1 MLEYVNRGN
10 WIILIIGTLV
20 SVWVFRRNIEKPKS
34 TLKAYE
40 QYLDNNDLKYSPERR
55 RALFEKEAYTQ
66 IFIFSISFL
75 ILATTNWQFNY
86 LSGPI
91 LLAIFGVGASYL
103 YYLLDS
109 ITTRVQL
116 IHEKESS
123 LIDKHLI
130 KISSMKKTFAISLII
145 FLALSGN
152 WEYRIQKDSNEQMQY
167 ATNEALD
174 LVGTGW
180 CANFWDINAEY
191 YPEVEPIKTGGW
203 PCINIGSVTDVR
215 FSKIKS
221 HLEICFSYSLNRSDG
236 SPSQDSY
243 YEYDYKK
250 LCSTDSWYVN
260 DGGWSTKT
268 LGYKIFESIKD
279 DLDELEIQ
287 SCRKFYYTLTEDERI
302 VYC

>member
-40 QYLDNNDLKYSPERR
+40 QHLDNNDLKYSPERR

-66 IFIFSISFL
+66 IFIFSIVFL

-91 LLAIFGVGASYL
+91 LMALFGLGASYL

-116 IHEKESS
+116 IHDKESS

-145 FLALSGN
+145 FLAVSGN

-167 ATNEALD
+167 ATNQALD

-191 YPEVEPIKTGGW
+191 YPEVEPI
-203 PCINIGSVTDVR
+203 
-215 FSKIKS
+215 
-221 HLEICFSYSLNRSDG
+221 
-236 SPSQDSY
+236 
-243 YEYDYKK
+243 
-250 LCSTDSWYVN
+250 
-260 DGGWSTKT
+260 
-268 LGYKIFESIKD
+268 
-279 DLDELEIQ
+279 
-287 SCRKFYYTLTEDERI
+287 
-302 VYC
+302 